1 MYQIDLIESVR
12 VVLRRLYPTA
22 ERFKRISSDAIR
34 KKIDRLVNLG
44 VLREEKVSK
53 YHIISLRLN
62 QTIVRVRDILRDL
75 ESLERIRISHTRKI
89 RERIIIPWIR
99 SLRVRRGVNYS
110 RDVNGRLHRWGFRR
124 IQAIIEYKAKL
135 KGIRVVYVDPA
146 HTSSLC
152 PICGVKLSPNG
163 HRVMKCKNC
172 GFKADREVVGRI
184 NIRLKALRIWGSR
197 APK

>member
-62 QTIVRVRDILRDL
+62 
-75 ESLERIRISHTRKI
+75 
-89 RERIIIPWIR
+89 
-99 SLRVRRGVNYS
+99 
-110 RDVNGRLHRWGFRR
+110 RL
-124 IQAIIEYKAKL
+124 
-135 KGIRVVYVDPA
+135 
-146 HTSSLC
+146 
-152 PICGVKLSPNG
+152 
-163 HRVMKCKNC
+163 
-172 GFKADREVVGRI
+172 
-184 NIRLKALRIWGSR
+184 
-197 APK
+197 